1 MATKSIA
8 WSTGTGN
15 ITLTYSGQG
24 NDTVIVESDYND
36 LDVDRQETITFS
48 TGSITRTA
56 VVSQKTST
64 EQGSSSCH
72 PTSYN
77 DGYSAYS
84 VSNLDSAYADSSSTT
99 YAQVN
104 LTRGSGAETE
114 IYYNFGSL
122 SAIPA
127 NATILSVT
135 CSCKLSINTTTAS
148 RVATREAQLYSGTTA
163 KGSASTVANSTTAF
177 SMTCGTWTRDEL
189 QNAKIRL
196 HAVRGSS
203 STTTNYYFRFYG
215 ATLTVTWK
223 NGKYLADS
231 EHKLLRTSDGYY
243 LNTK

>member
-1 MATKSIA
+1 MATKVIP
-8 WSTGTGN
+8 WTNGNGN
-15 ITLTYSGQG
+15 ITLSYTGQG

-36 LDVDRQETITFS
+36 LDVDRQETITFT
-48 TGSITRTA
+48 TGSITKTA

-72 PTSYN
+72 PTSY
-77 DGYSAYS
+77 DSGYSAYS
-84 VSNLDSAYADSSSTT
+84 VSNLDRAYTDSSSTT
-99 YAQVN
+99 YAQIN

-135 CSCKLSINTTTAS
+135 CSCKLSINTTSAS
-148 RVATREAQLYSGTTA
+148 RVTTREVRLYSGTTA
-163 KGSASTVANSTTAF
+163 KGTAYTVENSTTAF
-177 SMTCGTWTRDEL
+177 SITVGTWTRDEL
-189 QNAKIRL
+189 LNAKIRL
-196 HAVRGSS
+196 HGVRGTS
-203 STTTNYYFRFYG
+203 STTSNYYFRFYG

-243 LNTK
+243 LNSK